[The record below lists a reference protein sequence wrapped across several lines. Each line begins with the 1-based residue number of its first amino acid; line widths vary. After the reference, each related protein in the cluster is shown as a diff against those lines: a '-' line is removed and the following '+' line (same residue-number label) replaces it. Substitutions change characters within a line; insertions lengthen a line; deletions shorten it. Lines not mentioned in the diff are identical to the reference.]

1 MTKLVLSVAVL
12 LGIAGP
18 ASAADRSNYD
28 IYKDVSRQVTG
39 YAFFTIFDNVRAD
52 VDDGVVTLTGKVTL
66 PFKAADI
73 EKRVTKIAGVTAVRN
88 QLETLPVSQ
97 MDNRLRLGIAR
108 ALYANP
114 ALQMYGWGANPSIH
128 VIVERGR
135 VTLDGVV
142 NNESDRTIA
151 LMVARQ
157 FNTFGVTNQ
166 LRTSDEVRRDLE
178 RL

>member
-1 MTKLVLSVAVL
+1 MTKLVLSAVVL
-12 LGIAGP
+12 LGLAAP
-18 ASAADRSNYD
+18 TFAADRSNYD

-39 YAFFTIFDNVRAD
+39 YVSFTIFDNVRAD
-52 VDDGVVTLTGKVTL
+52 VDEGVVTLTGKVTL
-66 PFKAADI
+66 PFKATDI
-73 EKRVTKIAGVTAVRN
+73 EKRVGKIAGVTAVRN
-88 QLETLPVSQ
+88 RIETLPVSQ

-114 ALQMYGWGANPSIH
+114 ALQMYGLGANPSIH

-142 NNESDRTIA
+142 NNESDKTIA
-151 LMVARQ
+151 MMVARQ

-166 LRTSDEVRRDLE
+166 LRTPDEVRRELE